1 MVSLSL
7 GSLFRGNRTLVG
19 ASANLIVAGIAERNG
34 VPFRFLPFL
43 KVAFPL
49 MILQVLIST
58 LYVWMRY

>member
-1 MVSLSL
+1 MCIGV
-7 GSLFRGNRTLVG
+7 GRVFRREWDAGG
-19 ASANLIVAGIAERNG
+19 ASANLIVAGIVERNS

-58 LYVWMRY
+58 LYIWMRYS